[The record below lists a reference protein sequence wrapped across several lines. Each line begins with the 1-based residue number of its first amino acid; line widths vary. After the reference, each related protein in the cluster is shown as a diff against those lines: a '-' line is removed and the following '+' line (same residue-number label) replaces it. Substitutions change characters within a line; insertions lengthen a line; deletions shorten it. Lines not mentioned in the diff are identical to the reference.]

1 MAVSRTFTGK
11 AQPIHHP
18 TAGFAPRVVA
28 RPLPR
33 LSLSLDLGMR
43 LTLLLFAVF
52 ALGVTLLR
60 GVSSPNTDIQA
71 LLTAP
76 ADCAAP
82 CWNGI
87 QPARTTV
94 EDAVSLLAADPS
106 VADYQ
111 MTPGK
116 ISWWWNGD
124 QPALLST
131 SGRAFHGRMEYETVD
146 GEDRITSIVLASVIA
161 LGDVQLTLGDPDSI
175 TLHTVRP
182 QDAAQR
188 AGAVYVAHYDTLSVF
203 AVLDCPMN
211 VEDFWKSP
219 VYIAFGTP
227 ALIFEGDTY
236 QVGSL
241 PEWFFRDQ
249 APGCAAG

>member
-1 MAVSRTFTGK
+1 MALSRTFTGK
-11 AQPIHHP
+11 SLPIHRP
-18 TAGFAPRVVA
+18 AAGFVPLVVA
-28 RPLPR
+28 RALPR
-33 LSLSLDLGMR
+33 LSPSLDLSMR
-43 LTLLLFAVF
+43 LALLLFAVF

-60 GVSSPNTDIQA
+60 GVSSPNTDIQT

-76 ADCAAP
+76 PDCAAP

-87 QPARTTV
+87 QPAHTSV
-94 EDAVSLLAADPS
+94 EDAVSLLAVDPS

-111 MTPGK
+111 VTPGK

-124 QPALLST
+124 QPALLSA
-131 SGRAFHGRMEYETVD
+131 SGRAFHGRMEFEQVD
-146 GEDRITSIVLASVIA
+146 GEDRITSIVLASAIA
-161 LGDVQLTLGDPDSI
+161 LGDAQLALGDPDSI

-188 AGAVYVAHYDTLSVF
+188 AGTVYVAHYDTLSVF

-211 VEDFWKSP
+211 VDDFWKSP

-227 ALIFEGDTY
+227 ALIFEGETF
-236 QVGSL
+236 QSGSL

-249 APGCAAG
+249 APGCAAS